1 MTYERYQELS
11 KKFNDTQV
19 PKDKR
24 ILPQFRPE
32 TTNEENQPST
42 TGQAKSNLQTIV
54 IAAVVVVAIILV
66 IRFIKKH

>member
-11 KKFNDTQV
+11 QEHNDTKV

-24 ILPQFRPE
+24 ILPQFKPE
-32 TTNEENQPST
+32 TTTKENQPST
-42 TGQAKSNLQTIV
+42 TSQAKSNLQTIV

>member
-11 KKFNDTQV
+11 EESKNTKL

-24 ILPQFRPE
+24 ILPQFKPE
-32 TTNEENQPST
+32 TTTKESQPST
-42 TGQAKSNLQTIV
+42 TSQAKSNLQTIV

>member
-11 KKFNDTQV
+11 KEFNDTQV

-24 ILPQFRPE
+24 ILPGAMPK
-32 TTNEENQPST
+32 TTTEENQPST
-42 TGQAKSNLQTIV
+42 TSQAKSNLQTIV

>member
-11 KKFNDTQV
+11 QEIKDTRV

-24 ILPQFRPE
+24 ILPQFKPE
-32 TTNEENQPST
+32 TTTKENQPST
-42 TGQAKSNLQTIV
+42 TSQAKSNLQTIV